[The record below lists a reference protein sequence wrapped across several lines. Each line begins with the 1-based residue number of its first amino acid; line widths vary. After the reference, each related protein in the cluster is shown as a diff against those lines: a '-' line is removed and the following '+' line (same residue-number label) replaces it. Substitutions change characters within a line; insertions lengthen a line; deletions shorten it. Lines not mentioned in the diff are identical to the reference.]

1 MHFYGKTSSVRYT
14 NENHIAAVFV
24 QSVFTDYSTRAA
36 NLIASEWSYKNQNS
50 SYWGRFLWNFDQGK
64 GNLVRVSGKFEL
76 SEFKLSESK
85 WLTGGVKSKG
95 NGTRVSVE
103 FERFYC
109 SFLTA
114 TVFCIVFPGLS
125 LRSVRSRFAFLKALN
140 SDVERL
146 LLPVTDFR
154 AADSYSLSTA
164 TLLSCEVRACAE
176 SKISLSL
183 LPSFFTFLAL
193 FFFSLAEHLVGFI
206 LVGRVFRKAFG
217 ILGLG
222 ERKSWWAMEQDFH
235 GDFQV
240 NVTWFFASFSG
251 VRRLNCAHSGM
262 VWKISSLCTS

>member
-1 MHFYGKTSSVRYT
+1 MHFYGKTSSVRCT

-50 SYWGRFLWNFDQGK
+50 SYWGRFQWNFDQGK
-64 GNLVRVSGKFEL
+64 GNLVRVSGKVEL
-76 SEFKLSESK
+76 SEFKLTESK

-109 SFLTA
+109 SYLTA
-114 TVFCIVFPGLS
+114 TVFCNIFTGLS

-164 TLLSCEVRACAE
+164 TLLREARGLLFYHTKVALLNHVLNHTAHRRAE
-176 SKISLSL
+176 DSPPEISLDPL
-183 LPSFFTFLAL
+183 EAL
-193 FFFSLAEHLVGFI
+193 EGNSIV
-206 LVGRVFRKAFG
+206 V
-217 ILGLG
+217 
-222 ERKSWWAMEQDFH
+222 
-235 GDFQV
+235 
-240 NVTWFFASFSG
+240 
-251 VRRLNCAHSGM
+251 
-262 VWKISSLCTS
+262 